1 MSKKDKQV
9 SNEKNKQASQTKG
22 CPQEAAKRKLEY
34 WIQLGKPLLKMV
46 QRFGHGI
53 LLFLPENLT
62 DKK

>member
-1 MSKKDKQV
+1 MSNEKDKQ
-9 SNEKNKQASQTKG
+9 ASPKKG
-22 CPQEAAKRKLEY
+22 YPREAAKRKVEY

-62 DKK
+62 DKE